1 MRYEIIIQLDDVD
14 IDVICEW
21 NPKDIGCIEVY
32 ELLIAGID
40 VSHLLDERYQEIEK
54 LILKNLQS

>member
-14 IDVICEW
+14 IDVIGKW

-40 VSHLLDERYQEIEK
+40 VSHLLDERYQEIET

>member
-14 IDVICEW
+14 IDVIGKW
-21 NPKDIGCIEVY
+21 NPEDIGCIEIT
-32 ELLIAGID
+32 ELSIAGID
-40 VSHLLDERYQEIEK
+40 VSHLLDERYQEIET